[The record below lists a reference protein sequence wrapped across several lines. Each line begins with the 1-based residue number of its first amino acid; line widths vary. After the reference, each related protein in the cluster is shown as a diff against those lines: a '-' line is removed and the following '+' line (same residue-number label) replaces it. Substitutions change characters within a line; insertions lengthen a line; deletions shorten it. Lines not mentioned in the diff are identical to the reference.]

1 MIELLLQ
8 ADRLLNMGMTDQ
20 ADTIYRRVAEQD
32 PQNAIAVVGLAR
44 CALAREDDH
53 EAYRLAA
60 RALTID
66 PQNDMARR
74 MEARLTEVLTLRGE
88 APGRPAAAA
97 TDPGAGTTTEL
108 RPLVTRETPATPATV
123 TAAPATA
130 AAATPTPHAPHGA
143 GGTRGPVPRPSHR
156 GAAASAVPS
165 TPVAPTAPAAPR
177 RTAPA
182 ASRPRSPLPSS
193 AATTRSILGR
203 LLGR

>member
-1 MIELLLQ
+1 MIEMLLQ

-88 APGRPAAAA
+88 SPGRPAVAA

-108 RPLVTRETPATPATV
+108 RPLVTRDIPASTVATATAVDALAAKAARRPSEAPAARPVAPPAPATPV
-123 TAAPATA
+123 RPATA
-130 AAATPTPHAPHGA
+130 APPTPAAT
-143 GGTRGPVPRPSHR
+143 
-156 GAAASAVPS
+156 
-165 TPVAPTAPAAPR
+165 
-177 RTAPA
+177 
-182 ASRPRSPLPSS
+182 RPRSPLPSS
-193 AATTRSILGR
+193 ASTTRSILGR